1 MRYFKRKD
9 GSVFGKVNWIKKK
22 VVSEILSN
30 QHQKKVVCQEMTFDF
45 KCHRCSNIWE
55 QIILGD
61 EKPKCTKCR
70 STRARKL
77 MSAPIV
83 HMNTINDNDLR
94 KENIIS

>member
-1 MRYFKRKD
+1 
-9 GSVFGKVNWIKKK
+9 
-22 VVSEILSN
+22 
-30 QHQKKVVCQEMTFDF
+30 MTFDF